1 MEGAKSHSQTTNG
14 WVEISGNRATDPG
27 DTQEEASSLTSVPP
41 VETRVSITADRT
53 WWLGVR
59 QRLIKAG
66 GDGHLLFVDLWLRN
80 TSRIGRS
87 PKWNAP
93 FRGERQAE
101 PHPVSMDL
109 GGVTESFCM
118 LKSGSQLARDLY
130 ACGPIGTWAMNTG
143 GLLRL
148 PPRLGLAL
156 LLFQWDPRRWA
167 S

>member
-1 MEGAKSHSQTTNG
+1 MKGAKSHSQTTNG
-14 WVEISGNRATDPG
+14 WAEISGNRALATDPG

-130 ACGPIGTWAMNTG
+130 TCGPI
-143 GLLRL
+143 
-148 PPRLGLAL
+148 
-156 LLFQWDPRRWA
+156 DP
-167 S
+167 